1 MKDDNMSFAGKVWRL
16 LVGIKDGLVL
26 LFMLLFF
33 ATLFAILSARPSP
46 GLVRDGALLL
56 ELDGYVVE
64 ERAVIDPIQ
73 ALISQQAPVTE
84 FEVSEL
90 VRAID
95 AAVGDDRIKAV
106 ALDLSRFLGGG
117 QVHVQEIGEA
127 LARVRAAEKPVV
139 TYALGYSDDALHLA
153 AHASEVWVDPM
164 GGAIAAGP
172 GGSYLMYGDLLEE
185 YGVNARIY
193 RVGTFKAATE
203 PYTRNTLSPEARENI
218 GGLLASLWEEWQAN
232 VKKARP
238 AADLE
243 RVTSDPVEWVRSAN
257 GDLAT
262 AALNAGLVDKLGSRI
277 EWGDRV
283 AELAGK
289 DSWNEMPGA
298 FASTDLKPYLASIGS
313 DTNGRAIGIITV
325 AGNVVDGEAGPGTA
339 GGDRI
344 AELLDNALNDDLAA
358 LVVRIDTPGGSVLA
372 SEEIRRAIQR
382 HKARD
387 IPVAISMANV
397 AASAGYAIATTG
409 DRIFA
414 QPETVTGSIGV
425 FSIIPTFERT
435 AERFGINADG
445 IRTTPLSGQPDL
457 IDGFTPE
464 VDAILQASVEDTYR
478 DFLNQ
483 VAEGRGMDAARVD
496 EIAQGRVWD
505 GGTARQLGLVD
516 QFGGLQEALEWA
528 AKEAGLE
535 QDGWHARRLGS
546 AETSYDSLIRQL
558 LTDNSQ
564 SRAPAGDMF
573 AMLARQQTGQAA
585 RVLSDIERLTSVQG
599 VQAYCLECP
608 REVRAWDSGQL
619 DGWLAR
625 LGAIL
630 AD

>member
-1 MKDDNMSFAGKVWRL
+1 MSFAGKVWRL

-33 ATLFAILSARPSP
+33 AMLFAVLSARPSP
-46 GLVRDGALLL
+46 GMVREGALLL

-73 ALISQQAPVTE
+73 ALISRQAPVTE
-84 FEVSEL
+84 FEVNEL

-117 QVHVQEIGEA
+117 QVHMQEIGEA
-127 LARVRAAEKPVV
+127 LARVRAADKPVV

-172 GGSYLMYGDLLEE
+172 GGSFLMFGDLLEE

-232 VKKARP
+232 VKKVRP

-243 RVTSDPVEWVRSAN
+243 RVTTDPVEWVRSAN

-262 AALNAGLVDKLGSRI
+262 AALNAGLVDKIGSRVQ
-277 EWGDRV
+277 WGDRL

-289 DSWNEMPGA
+289 DSWDEMPGA
-298 FASTDLKPYLASIGS
+298 FASTELKPFLADLGKE
-313 DTNGRAIGIITV
+313 TNGRAIGIITV
-325 AGNVVDGEAGPGTA
+325 AGNVVDGDAGPGTA

-344 AELLDNALNDDLAA
+344 AELLDNALNDELAA

-382 HKARD
+382 HKANE

-397 AASAGYAIATTG
+397 AASAGYAIASTG

-425 FSIIPTFERT
+425 FSVIPTFEGT

-445 IRTTPLSGQPDL
+445 IRTTPLSGQPD
-457 IDGFTPE
+457 IFDGFTPE

-496 EIAQGRVWD
+496 EIGQGRVWD

-528 AKEAGLE
+528 AKEAGLA
-535 QDGWHARRLGS
+535 DKDWHAKRLGS
-546 AETSYDSLIRQL
+546 AETSYDSLIRQM
-558 LTDNSQ
+558 LTNNSEA
-564 SRAPAGDMF
+564 RAPAGDMF

-608 REVRAWDSGQL
+608 REVRASDGTAIK
-619 DGWLAR
+619 GWLAR
-625 LGAIL
+625 LGTFL
-630 AD
+630 AN

>member
-1 MKDDNMSFAGKVWRL
+1 MSFAGKVWRL
-16 LVGIKDGLVL
+16 LVGVKDGFVL

-33 ATLFAILSARPSP
+33 AMLFAVLSARPSP
-46 GLVRDGALLL
+46 GMVRDGALLL

-64 ERAVIDPIQ
+64 ERAVVDPLQ
-73 ALISQQAPVTE
+73 ALISQQAPVNE

-95 AAVGDDRIKAV
+95 ASVGDERIKAV

-117 QVHVQEIGEA
+117 QVHMQEIGEA

-139 TYALGYSDDALHLA
+139 TYAVGYSDDALHLA
-153 AHASEVWVDPM
+153 ANASEVWVDPM

-172 GGSYLMYGDLLEE
+172 GGSYLMYGDLLQE

-203 PYTRNTLSPEARENI
+203 PYTRNTLSPEARKNI
-218 GGLLASLWEEWQAN
+218 GGLFASLWEEWQAN

-238 AADLE
+238 AADIE
-243 RVTSDPVEWVRSAN
+243 RTTSDPVEWVRSAN
-257 GDLAT
+257 GDLAS
-262 AALNAGLVDKLGSRI
+262 AALDAGLVDKLGSRV

-289 DSWNEMPGA
+289 DSWNELPGA
-298 FASTDLKPYLASIGS
+298 FASTDLKPYLADVGT

-325 AGNVVDGEAGPGTA
+325 AGDVVDGEAGPGTA

-344 AELLDNALNDDLAA
+344 ADLLDNALNDDLAA

-372 SEEIRRAIQR
+372 SEEIRRAILR
-382 HKARD
+382 HKAND
-387 IPVAISMANV
+387 TPVGIAMANV
-397 AASAGYAIATTG
+397 AASAGYAMATTG

-414 QPETVTGSIGV
+414 QPETVAGSIGV
-425 FSIIPTFERT
+425 FSVIPTFEGT

-445 IRTTPLSGQPDL
+445 IRTTPLSGQPD
-457 IDGFTPE
+457 IFDGFTPE

-496 EIAQGRVWD
+496 DIAQGRVWD

-528 AKEAGLE
+528 ANEAGLE
-535 QDGWHARRLGS
+535 EGDWHAKRLGS
-546 AETSYDSLIRQL
+546 VETSYDSLIRQM
-558 LTDNSQ
+558 LTNS
-564 SRAPAGDMF
+564 SEARAPVGDIF
-573 AMLARQQTGQAA
+573 AILARQQTGQAA
-585 RVLSDIERLTSVQG
+585 RVLADIERLTSAQG

-608 REVRAWDSGQL
+608 REPNASDGVAL

-625 LGAIL
+625 LGAYL
-630 AD
+630 AR

>member
-1 MKDDNMSFAGKVWRL
+1 MSFAGKVWRL

-33 ATLFAILSARPSP
+33 AMLFAILSARPSP
-46 GLVRDGALLL
+46 GMVHDGALLL

-73 ALISQQAPVTE
+73 AFINQQAPVTE
-84 FEVSEL
+84 FEVNEL

-95 AAVGDDRIKAV
+95 AAAGDDRIKAV

-117 QVHVQEIGEA
+117 QVHMQEIGDA

-139 TYALGYSDDALHLA
+139 AYALAYSDDALHLA
-153 AHASEVWVDPM
+153 ANASEVWVDPL

-172 GGSYLMYGDLLEE
+172 GGSFLMFGDLLEE

-203 PYTRNTLSPEARENI
+203 PYSRNTLSPEARENI

-243 RVTSDPVEWVRSAN
+243 RVTSDPVEWIQSAN

-262 AALNAGLVDKLGSRI
+262 AALNAGLVDKIGSRV

-289 DSWNEMPGA
+289 DSWNDMPGA
-298 FASTDLKPYLASIGS
+298 FASTGLRPYLADVGEDRS
-313 DTNGRAIGIITV
+313 GRAIGIVTI
-325 AGNVVDGEAGPGTA
+325 AGDVVDGEAGPGTA

-358 LVVRIDTPGGSVLA
+358 LVVRIDTPGGTMTG
-372 SEEIRRAIQR
+372 SEQIRRAILR
-382 HKARD
+382 HKDKD
-387 IPVAISMANV
+387 IPIAVSMANI
-397 AASAGYAIATTG
+397 AASAGYAIASTG

-425 FSIIPTFERT
+425 FSVIPTFEGT
-435 AERFGINADG
+435 AERLGINADG
-445 IRTTPLSGQPDL
+445 IRTTPLSGQPD
-457 IDGFTPE
+457 IFDGFTPE
-464 VDAILQASVEDTYR
+464 VDAILQASVEDSYR

-496 EIAQGRVWD
+496 EIGQGRVWD

-535 QDGWHARRLGS
+535 DNGWHAKRLGS
-546 AETSYDSLIRQL
+546 AETSYDSLIRQI
-558 LTDNSQ
+558 LTNNSEA
-564 SRAPAGDMF
+564 RAPAGDMF
-573 AMLARQQTGQAA
+573 AVFARQQTGQVSRA
-585 RVLSDIERLTSVQG
+585 LGDLERLTMVQG

-608 REVRAWDSGQL
+608 REVRGTDGAAIK
-619 DGWLAR
+619 GWLAR
-625 LGAIL
+625 LGVIL
-630 AD
+630 AN